1 MEVRSWPWNAR
12 EARVS
17 KTFQAPGAWVAA
29 ETGAL
34 LAGAG
39 GVASLLVFSQGKTPA
54 GIMLFFIL
62 CYFYFLPLFFKKAI

>member
-1 MEVRSWPWNAR
+1 MEVRSWPWNTR

-39 GVASLLVFSQGKTPA
+39 WGASLLVFSQGKTPA

>member
-39 GVASLLVFSQGKTPA
+39 GGGLLTCVFPGEDSGWHHV
-54 GIMLFFIL
+54 IFHFMLFL
-62 CYFYFLPLFFKKAI
+62 LFTSLF

>member
-17 KTFQAPGAWVAA
+17 KTFQAPGA
-29 ETGAL
+29 L

-39 GVASLLVFSQGKTPA
+39 GAASLLVFSQGKTPA